1 MTDQGR
7 YADELAA
14 FSARRA
20 AGVGA
25 HVAEPPIDTAA
36 IAIALSG
43 DADAATLATSRALL
57 GVVARSVAEA
67 LELVTLPQFRV
78 LVVLASSGPL
88 RMSSLAARM
97 KAVPSTFTRSI
108 DRMEQ
113 GGWVSRTHSPDR
125 RREVLV
131 DLTVHGRALVTH
143 VTERRRKEIREIL
156 ARLEPEDRQAVGRAL
171 ALFAAAAGEPPAD
184 DLITLGV

>member
-1 MTDQGR
+1 MTDTGR

-14 FSARRA
+14 FSARKDVA
-20 AGVGA
+20 GA
-25 HVAEPPIDTAA
+25 HAAEPPMDTAA

-43 DADAATLATSRALL
+43 DPDEATLATSRALL
-57 GVVARSVAEA
+57 GVIARSVAEA

-78 LVVLASSGPL
+78 LVILASSGPL
-88 RMSSLAARM
+88 RMSSLAARV
-97 KAVPSTFTRSI
+97 KAVPSTFSRSI

-113 GGWVSRTHSPDR
+113 AGWVTRTHSSDR

-131 DLTVHGRALVTH
+131 DLSAHGRQLVMH

-156 ARLEPEDRQAVGRAL
+156 AQLKPEDRQAVGRAL
-171 ALFAAAAGEPPAD
+171 ALFAAAAGEPPAE

>member
-1 MTDQGR
+1 MRERGR

-14 FSARRA
+14 FSSKNS
-20 AGVGA
+20 GVRVHA
-25 HVAEPPIDTAA
+25 AEPPVDTAA

-43 DADAATLATSRALL
+43 DAGEATLATSRALL

-88 RMSSLAARM
+88 RISSLAARLG
-97 KAVPSTFTRSI
+97 AVPSTFSRTI

-113 GGWVSRTHSPDR
+113 GGWVTRAHSSDR

-131 DLTVHGRALVTH
+131 DLTPHGRQLVTH
-143 VTERRRKEIREIL
+143 VTDRRRREIHEIL
-156 ARLEPEDRQAVGRAL
+156 AQLKPDDRRAIAHAL
-171 ALFAAAAGEPPAD
+171 ALFAAAAGEPPAE